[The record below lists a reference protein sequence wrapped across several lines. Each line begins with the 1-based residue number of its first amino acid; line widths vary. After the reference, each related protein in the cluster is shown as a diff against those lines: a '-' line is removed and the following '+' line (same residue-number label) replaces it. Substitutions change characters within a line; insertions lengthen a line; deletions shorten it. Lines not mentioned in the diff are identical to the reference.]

1 MTKILNYLNVPKQTF
16 VHFLFDSIING
27 ILINEEK
34 ICCSKECRKIKS
46 VKKQPQTVETFEEI
60 EVEKGFVR
68 HIYLLSIDIKQIKS
82 SENCLR

>member
-1 MTKILNYLNVPKQTF
+1 MIKILNYLNVPKQSF
-16 VHFLFDSIING
+16 VHFLFDSIIND
-27 ILINEEK
+27 ISINEEK
-34 ICCSKECRKIKS
+34 ICSSKECRNIKS
-46 VKKQPQTVETFEEI
+46 AKKQPQTVDTFVEI